1 MKEVTICLD
10 NFDLVNFINIYRLKS
25 NSGYIT
31 KAKDRDNQD
40 GILIFIPS
48 ININKEINI
57 LKD

>member
-1 MKEVTICLD
+1 MQDITINID

>member
-1 MKEVTICLD
+1 MQEVTIDID
-10 NFDLVNFINIYRLKS
+10 NFDLVTFINIYRLKS

-31 KAKDRDNQD
+31 KSKDHNNQD

-48 ININKEINI
+48 KNIDKEISI